1 MRLRS
6 EDRELNAILKVLA
19 SFYKLGGMDGGLYA
33 SEWSVLYLRE
43 SILYISSIVYIFYIY
58 LFIYSV
64 YILIIYRDSC
74 LLHME
79 YIYVYIYICNGIL
92 FSNKNIYISQHR
104 VYNQYFITINGI

>member
-6 EDRELNAILKVLA
+6 EDRDLNAIPKVWA
-19 SFYKLGGMDGGLYA
+19 SFYKLGGMDGGFYA

-79 YIYVYIYICNGIL
+79 YIYVYIYAMEYYLVI
-92 FSNKNIYISQHR
+92 KNIYISQHR
-104 VYNQYFITINGI
+104 EYNQYFITINGI